1 MKIRILEKTFFILL
15 IITILTGCDL
25 FKGDDPEPIP
35 TDEYLLSYEQQK
47 SYLPSII
54 QIALQEVIGDYPE
67 LESLMTEFKHPI
79 TVYTITYTTTYNDEP
94 VTASGMVSIPLT
106 VGEPFPVF
114 SFQNGTNTLH
124 SEAPSVNPDSEF
136 FLLLEFIASTGFVV
150 SVPDYLGFGASE
162 QMFHPYLDKEST
174 VQIVTDMIKA
184 VKELVNNHLDIEI
197 SDDLYINGYSQGG
210 WATMQLQK
218 SLEQDNTTGMNL
230 KASACGAGP
239 YDLNFINNYILAQ
252 TDYPEP
258 YFIGYIYNSYIQTGS
273 ITNATSDV
281 FKSPYDERIST
292 LYDGSKSG
300 EEINAQLT
308 TSVAEL
314 FTDYYRQ
321 NATTD
326 NKFSSVISSLTN
338 NSVGAWKTNIPT
350 MIIHGTDDTFVP
362 PQVSFNMYQNF
373 LLQGVNP
380 ANLTYVPVPGAGHRE
395 GIIPAEAAALKWFIE
410 LKQAY

>member
-1 MKIRILEKTFFILL
+1 MKIRILIKTFFFLL
-15 IITILTGCDL
+15 IITVLTGCDL
-25 FKGDDPEPIP
+25 FKDDDPEPIP
-35 TDEYLLSYEQQK
+35 TDEYLVSFEQQK

-54 QIALQEVIGDYPE
+54 QIALQTVIGDYPE
-67 LESLMTEFKHPI
+67 LEDLMSEFKHAI
-79 TVYTITYTTTYNDEP
+79 TVYTITYTTTYNGEP
-94 VTASGMVSIPLT
+94 ITASGLVSIPVT
-106 VGEPFPVF
+106 QGVEFPLF

-124 SEAPSVNPDSEF
+124 SEAPSVNPDSQL
-136 FLLLEFIASTGFVV
+136 FLLLEFVASTGFIV
-150 SVPDYLGFGASE
+150 SVPDYLGFGASD

-174 VQIVTDMIKA
+174 VQTVTDMIKA
-184 VKELVNNHLDIEI
+184 VQELVNNHLDIEI
-197 SDDLYINGYSQGG
+197 SNDLYINGYSQGG

-218 SLEQDNTTGMNL
+218 SLEENNTTGMNL

-239 YDLNFINNYILAQ
+239 YDLNFINNYILAK

-281 FKSPYDERIST
+281 FKSPYDDRIST
-292 LYDGSKSG
+292 LYDGTKSG

-314 FTDYYRQ
+314 FTDYYLQ

-326 NKFSSVISSLTN
+326 NKFASVISSLTN
-338 NSVGAWKTNIPT
+338 NSIEAWKTNVPT

-380 ANLTYVPVPGAGHRE
+380 EKLFYVPVPGAGHRE

-410 LKQAY
+410 LKHAY